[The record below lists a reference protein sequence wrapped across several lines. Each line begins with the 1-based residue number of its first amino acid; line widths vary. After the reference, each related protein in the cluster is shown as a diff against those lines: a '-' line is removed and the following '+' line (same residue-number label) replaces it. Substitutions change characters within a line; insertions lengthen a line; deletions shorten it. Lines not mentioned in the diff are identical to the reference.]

1 MLDIAERIVAF
12 AAGSAI
18 VIGTFLS
25 AVRTFV
31 LPRSSPT
38 ILTRVIFL
46 TMRDF
51 FSIFEKR
58 AATYEQRDR
67 ILALYAPLSLL
78 VMPPVWLMCMLTGFM
93 GMFWAIGG
101 RSWYEALRI
110 SGSSLLTLGFV
121 PLDRLADALLGYS
134 EATLGL
140 ILVAL
145 LIAYL
150 PSMYSA
156 FQKRETAVTLLE
168 VRAGAPPS
176 AIELFQR
183 FQRLGRMEKLSE
195 LWISWEIW
203 FAELEESHTSLPALA
218 FFRSPKPSQSWITAA
233 GTVLD
238 AAALAA
244 STLDIPRDVQADL
257 CIRAGYL
264 ALRRI
269 CDFFALSYNLQPAPG
284 DPISV
289 TREEFEAACEQLA
302 GAGVPLKLDREQA
315 WRDFSGWRVN
325 YDTPLLLL
333 ATTITAPPAL
343 WSSDRAPKR
352 RRPPTLKLG
361 K

>member
-1 MLDIAERIVAF
+1 MLDIAERIAAF
-12 AAGSAI
+12 AVGIAI
-18 VIGTFLS
+18 VLGTFLS

-46 TMRDF
+46 TVRDL

-58 AATYEQRDR
+58 ATTYEQRDR

-78 VMPPVWLMCMLTGFM
+78 VMPPVWLICVLVGFM
-93 GMFWAIGG
+93 GMFWAAGG
-101 RSWYEALRI
+101 RSWYQALRI

-121 PLDRLADALLGYS
+121 PLDRLTDLLLGYS

-156 FQKRETAVTLLE
+156 FQRRETAVTLLE
-168 VRAGAPPS
+168 VRAGTPPS

-183 FQRLGRMEKLSE
+183 LHRLRRLEKLSE
-195 LWISWEIW
+195 MWVSWEIW

-244 STLDIPRDVQADL
+244 STLDIPRDVQAEL

-269 CDFFALSYNLQPAPG
+269 CDFFALPYNPQPAPG
-284 DPISV
+284 DSISV
-289 TREEFEAACEQLA
+289 TRAEFDAACEQLA
-302 GAGVPLKLDREQA
+302 SVGVPLKPDREQA

-333 ATTITAPPAL
+333 ASTITAPPAL
-343 WSSDRAPKR
+343 WSSDRAPTR
-352 RRPPTLKLG
+352 RRPPILKIG

>member
-12 AAGSAI
+12 AAGSLI

-38 ILTRVIFL
+38 RLTRVIFL
-46 TMRDF
+46 TMRDLF
-51 FSIFEKR
+51 AIAEKR
-58 AATYEQRDR
+58 ASTYEQRDR

-78 VMPPVWLMCMLTGFM
+78 VMPPVWLICVLLGFM
-93 GMFWAIGG
+93 GMFWADGD
-101 RSWYEALRI
+101 RSWYQALRI

-121 PLDRLADALLGYS
+121 PLDRLADVLLGYS

-168 VRAGAPPS
+168 VRAGTPPS

-183 FQRLGRMEKLSE
+183 FYRIGRIENLGN
-195 LWISWEIW
+195 LWVSWEVW

-244 STLDIPRDVQADL
+244 STLDIPRDAQAEL

-269 CDFFALSYNLQPAPG
+269 CDFFALPYSAQPAPG

-289 TREEFEAACEQLA
+289 TRAEFEAACEQLA
-302 GAGVPLKLDREQA
+302 GAGVPLKPDREQA
-315 WRDFSGWRVN
+315 WRDFAGWRVN

-333 ATTITAPPAL
+333 ASTITAPPAL

-352 RRPPTLKLG
+352 RRPPTFRLG
-361 K
+361 R

>member
-1 MLDIAERIVAF
+1 MLDIAERSVAF
-12 AAGSAI
+12 AAGIAI

-46 TMRDF
+46 TMRDL
-51 FSIFEKR
+51 FSIIEKR
-58 AATYEQRDR
+58 ATTYEQRDR

-78 VMPPVWLMCMLTGFM
+78 VMPPVWLICVLAGFM
-93 GMFWAIGG
+93 GMFWAVGS
-101 RSWYEALRI
+101 RSWYQALRI

-121 PLDRLADALLGYS
+121 PLDRLLDVLLGYS

-156 FQKRETAVTLLE
+156 FQRRETAVTLLE
-168 VRAGAPPS
+168 VRAGTPPS

-183 FQRLGRMEKLSE
+183 LHRLSRLEKLSE
-195 LWISWEIW
+195 LWSSWEIW

-244 STLDIPRDVQADL
+244 STLDIPRDVQGDL

-269 CDFFALSYNLQPAPG
+269 CDFFALPYNPQPTPD

-289 TREEFEAACEQLA
+289 TRAEFDAACEQLA
-302 GAGVPLKLDREQA
+302 AVGVPLKPDREQS
-315 WRDFSGWRVN
+315 WRDFAGWRVN

-333 ATTITAPPAL
+333 ASTITAPPAR

-352 RRPPTLKLG
+352 RRPPTWRIG